1 MMRKTENSLEM
12 RYRGLERRAFNKHI
26 TRLLPGTKMHSRVLM
41 ALALEDSTTIYE
53 GCLGLSHFPFMG
65 RIRRQ
70 YECFPNRVHN
80 NSQKYRIFI
89 ATCSDSP
96 VIKF

>member
-1 MMRKTENSLEM
+1 MMRKTGNSLEM
-12 RYRGLERRAFNKHI
+12 RYLGLERRAFNKHI

-53 GCLGLSHFPFMG
+53 GCLGLSHLPFMG
-65 RIRRQ
+65 
-70 YECFPNRVHN
+70 
-80 NSQKYRIFI
+80 SI